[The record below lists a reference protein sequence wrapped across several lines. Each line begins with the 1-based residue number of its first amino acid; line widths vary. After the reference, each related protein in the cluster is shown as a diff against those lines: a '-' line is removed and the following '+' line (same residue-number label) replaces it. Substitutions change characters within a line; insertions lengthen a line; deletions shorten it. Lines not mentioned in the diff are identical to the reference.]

1 MITATLLILCTTIT
15 LPFFLLTSPTLS
27 SLHHTSNIEA
37 LLSCLASN
45 GVHNFTTNVNEHH
58 RLLILMIQNPIFT
71 RPVFSKPA
79 TIVLPQS
86 KQQLASTIIC
96 SRRYGSWT
104 IRLRSGGH
112 SYEGLSH
119 TAQTPFVV
127 IDFMNLN
134 RVELDLQSE
143 TAWVESGATLGEL
156 YYAISQVSD
165 TLAFPAGICPTVG
178 SGGHISGGGFGPLSR
193 KYGLASDNVVDALL
207 VDASGEIF
215 DRESMGE
222 AVFWAIR
229 GGGGGSFGAI
239 YAWKIKLVHVP
250 EKVTA
255 FTLYKPNMDLDVAA
269 EFLEKWQLVGPTLD
283 DRFTLTVAAKADTNY
298 EPWGVLLEFH
308 GSYLGPKS
316 DAMSIMSVAFPELG
330 IPEDEYLELTWVEAI
345 AKLGRLDSPSRLKD
359 RFLKWDDRAF
369 KTKVD
374 FPRSPLPLKGMR
386 GVLEWLL
393 KEQHG
398 FVVMNGYNGM
408 MSKIRKEA
416 SPFPHRNGTLMM
428 IEYLVAWKMEED
440 FESDKFL
447 SWLRDF
453 YDYMGQFINNKP
465 RVSYV
470 NHVDLDLGVIDWRNQ
485 TLVSNAV
492 EISRKWNEKYFLQ
505 NYHRLVRAKTLI
517 DPNNVFQHPQS
528 IPPLPGL
535 IEHSLDD
542 F

>member
-1 MITATLLILCTTIT
+1 
-15 LPFFLLTSPTLS
+15 
-27 SLHHTSNIEA
+27 
-37 LLSCLASN
+37 
-45 GVHNFTTNVNEHH
+45 
-58 RLLILMIQNPIFT
+58 MIQNPIFT
-71 RPVFSKPA
+71 RPDFSKPA

-119 TAQTPFVV
+119 TAQTPFVI

-156 YYAISQVSD
+156 YYAISQASD
-165 TLAFPAGICPTVG
+165 TLAFPAGI
-178 SGGHISGGGFGPLSR
+178 S
-193 KYGLASDNVVDALL
+193 
-207 VDASGEIF
+207 
-215 DRESMGE
+215 
-222 AVFWAIR
+222 
-229 GGGGGSFGAI
+229 I

-255 FTLYKPNMDLDVAA
+255 LTLYKPNMDLDVAA

-316 DAMSIMSVAFPELG
+316 DAMSIMSLAFPELG
-330 IPEDEYLELTWVEAI
+330 IPEDEYLEVTWVEAI

-359 RFLKWDDRAF
+359 RFLKWDERAF

-386 GVLEWLL
+386 GILEWLL

-440 FESDKFL
+440 FKSDKFL

-453 YDYMGQFINNKP
+453 HDYMGQFINNKP

-505 NYHRLVRAKTLI
+505 NYYRMRGILEWLLKEQHGFVVMNGYNGMMSKIRKEASPFPHRNGTLMMIEYLVAWKMEEDFKSDKFLSWLRDFHDYMGQFINNKPRVSYVNHVDLDLGVIDWRNQTLVSNAVEISRKWNEKYFLQNYYRLVRAKTLI

-535 IEHSLDD
+535 IEHGLDD